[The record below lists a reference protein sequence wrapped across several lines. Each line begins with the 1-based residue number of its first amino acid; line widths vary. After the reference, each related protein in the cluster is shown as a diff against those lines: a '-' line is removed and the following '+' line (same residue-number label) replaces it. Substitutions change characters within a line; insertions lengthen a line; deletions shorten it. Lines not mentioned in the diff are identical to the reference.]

1 MLSHIPPMPADD
13 LRFGRLEQLLEL
25 ALDLQGSFAGIA
37 LDDVMSRYGVSR
49 RTATRMLTAV
59 RRAVGEAQFESEVG
73 HDGKKRWRLARPA
86 VGGLFRLSADEFAAL
101 EQAHALADREGDG
114 RLAQEISAVGRKLRA
129 LSPPDWLV
137 HVDPDLEAIAEAQG
151 YAFRAGPRP
160 RVDDQLLEQLRHA
173 ILVERRVRV
182 RHRKVAEG
190 RPSWQTLGPLGFLY
204 GSRHYLVAW
213 SERRKQVVLFRLSRI
228 DRVELL
234 ESNFDAPPDFDL
246 DAFARQSFGVFQED
260 PLEVVWRFRSAAAAE
275 ARDHIFHPDQE
286 LEEQPDGSLLVRF
299 RAGGI
304 REMAWHLFTWG
315 DDVEVLEPAALREEL
330 ERWLRLGLTSHG
342 RAPRTV
348 RSSKGRAET
357 GGRGRPRR
365 RTAK

>member
-1 MLSHIPPMPADD
+1 MPTDD

-86 VGGLFRLSADEFAAL
+86 VGGLFRLSADELAAL
-101 EQAHALADREGDG
+101 EQAEALADREGDE
-114 RLAQEISAVGRKLRA
+114 RLVTELSAVGRKLRA

-137 HVDPDLEAIAEAQG
+137 HVDPDLESMAEAQG

-173 ILVERRVRV
+173 ILTEKRVRL
-182 RHRKVAEG
+182 RHRKTSNG
-190 RPSWQTLGPLGFLY
+190 RPSWQTVGPLGFLY

-228 DRVELL
+228 DRVETL
-234 ESNFDAPPDFDL
+234 ESSFVAPANFDL
-246 DAFARQSFGVFQED
+246 DAFARQSFGVFQEEPRD
-260 PLEVVWRFRSAAAAE
+260 VVWRFSPAAADE
-275 ARDHIFHPDQE
+275 AREHVFHPDQE
-286 LEEQPDGSLLVRF
+286 LVEQDDGSLLVRF

-304 REMAWHLFTWG
+304 REMAWHLFSWG
-315 DDVEVLEPAALREEL
+315 EDVEVLEPAELRDEL
-330 ERWLRLGLTSHG
+330 ETWLTLGLKRHG
-342 RAPRTV
+342 RRPRAV
-348 RSSKGRAET
+348 HARKGQEGAREKNRSA
-357 GGRGRPRR
+357 RR
-365 RTAK
+365 RTVGR